1 MAKQEDVYKRQG
13 KHPRKC
19 SLAYS
24 LRPACMAPPAS
35 ALQRPRPPVQ
45 GTRGTPFQMQGEKR
59 VDKMLNAL
67 RLKSTV
73 LGLELGSTR
82 IKAVF

>member
-1 MAKQEDVYKRQG
+1 M
-13 KHPRKC
+13 
-19 SLAYS
+19 L
-24 LRPACMAPPAS
+24 S
-35 ALQRPRPPVQ
+35 AA
-45 GTRGTPFQMQGEKR
+45 PFQMQGEKR

-73 LGLELGSTR
+73 LGLELGYTR

>member
-1 MAKQEDVYKRQG
+1 MDRSQDLKGAAETECFP
-13 KHPRKC
+13 PRLFKC
-19 SLAYS
+19 
-24 LRPACMAPPAS
+24 R
-35 ALQRPRPPVQ
+35 VK
-45 GTRGTPFQMQGEKR
+45 KR

>member
-1 MAKQEDVYKRQG
+1 MEYILLYLTHFPQQRLLRQNTVFEGEYELGLKRLCG
-13 KHPRKC
+13 NRV
-19 SLAYS
+19 L
-24 LRPACMAPPAS
+24 S
-35 ALQRPRPPVQ
+35 AA
-45 GTRGTPFQMQGEKR
+45 PFQMQGEKR

>member
-1 MAKQEDVYKRQG
+1 MEYILLYLTHFSQQRLLRRDTVKRRG
-13 KHPRKC
+13 GNR
-19 SLAYS
+19 L
-24 LRPACMAPPAS
+24 LS
-35 ALQRPRPPVQ
+35 AA
-45 GTRGTPFQMQGEKR
+45 PFQMQSEKR

-67 RLKSTV
+67 QPKNTV